1 MLLALDTST
10 RRMGVALYDGDQVV
24 HEMTWASN
32 FHHTVELAP
41 AIDLALSHAG
51 LGPEELTAIAIA
63 RGPGSFTSLRTGL
76 ALAKGIA
83 LARHLPLIGV
93 PTLDFLAAAQ
103 PLSELSL
110 AAVLESGRKRV
121 AVGWYKVVEE
131 QWLSMGEL
139 ELHTAQSLSD
149 RLTEPTWVC
158 GELNADLRTLLKRKR
173 KIVHLASPAQAQRR
187 PAFLAEL
194 AWARWQAG
202 QTDDPIT
209 LAPIYL
215 SQEDLPSA

>member
-10 RRMGVALYDGDQVV
+10 RRMGVALYNGTEVV

-41 AIDLALSHAG
+41 AIDLALSRAG
-51 LGPEELTAIAIA
+51 IGPDGLTAIAIA

-76 ALAKGIA
+76 ALAKGMA
-83 LARHLPLIGV
+83 LARRLPLIGV
-93 PTLDFLAAAQ
+93 PTLDFLAAGQ
-103 PLSELSL
+103 PLQEVPL

-121 AVGWYKVVEE
+121 AVGWYTATEDG
-131 QWLSMGEL
+131 WLETGPL

-173 KIVHLASPAQAQRR
+173 KIALLASPAQTQRR
-187 PAFLAEL
+187 PGFLAEL
-194 AWARWQAG
+194 AWERWHAG
-202 QTDDPIT
+202 QIDDPIT

-215 SQEDLPSA
+215 SQEDPASA